1 MAREALVK
9 ESTVEQVMAIE
20 AAEFQVLKEQMDVVK
35 TIADDATDTRRV
47 VAAGDYGSAL
57 ALGAH
62 GLEKNE
68 TLAEVY
74 LKIASDGGDSASA
87 KNYGHLLLSLKRA
100 GEASEQFARAANLGD
115 TEAADILRSLSS
127 EADQKRDEAMN
138 KLRQLADSGNERAI
152 EMLKQFQSPSV
163 VAAGLA
169 SGSPP

>member
-1 MAREALVK
+1 MEP
-9 ESTVEQVMAIE
+9 
-20 AAEFQVLKEQMDVVK
+20 
-35 TIADDATDTRRV
+35 
-47 VAAGDYGSAL
+47 
-57 ALGAH
+57 
-62 GLEKNE
+62 
-68 TLAEVY
+68 
-74 LKIASDGGDSASA
+74 SDGGDSASA